1 MTIDDI
7 VQAFSSGDLDK
18 ALFLA
23 SDLIKYNSSN
33 TELRLLFVEL
43 LCYNQQWQRADQ
55 NLIVLSRLEPSRES
69 FFSKWRQNIR
79 AAQDRSA
86 VFSFNTSPVLLHEM
100 TPGIER
106 ALQALQALQ
115 SGQPFKPENTPYVS
129 MSVNQSYQGKV
140 RDADELL
147 GGILE
152 VFSQDGKYCWVDMM
166 NIQALVLLPSKSKID
181 QLWCPASL
189 TLLQKKPYEIWLPM
203 IYPMLGS
210 EACRAGID
218 TQWTVENGIKRGQG
232 LKTWLIGEQQLPL
245 NKCKEFIGS
254 RHY

>member
-1 MTIDDI
+1 MTIDNI
-7 VQAFSSGDLDK
+7 VQAFSNGNLEK
-18 ALFLA
+18 ALSLA
-23 SDLIKYNSSN
+23 SDLIKHNSSN

-43 LCYNQQWQRADQ
+43 LCYDHQWKRADQ
-55 NLIVLSRLEPSRES
+55 NLILLSRLVPEREP

-79 AAQDRSA
+79 AAMDREA
-86 VFSFNTSPVLLHEM
+86 VFSFNASPVLLHEI

-106 ALQALQALQ
+106 ALHTLKALK
-115 SGQPFKPENTPYVS
+115 SSKPIESEYTPYVS
-129 MSVNQSYQGKV
+129 MQVNQSYHGEV

-152 VFSQDGKYCWVDMM
+152 IYSQDGKYCWVDMM
-166 NIQALVLLPSKSKID
+166 NIQALVLLPSKQKID

-189 TLLQKKPYEIWLPM
+189 TLLQKKPFEIWLPM
-203 IYPMLGS
+203 IYPTLGS
-210 EACRAGID
+210 EACRAGIE
-218 TQWTVENGIKRGQG
+218 TKWIIENGIKRGQG
-232 LKTWLIGEQQLPL
+232 LKTWFVGEQQLPL